1 MPGSDRP
8 PAGPATRQ
16 QRAPGTVD
24 DARSRAATPLLDLLT
39 QQSLDEDYVHVARRR
54 AAAGEEPPRGA
65 RAHRTAAVVVAVF
78 GVLGATAAVQT
89 ARGAD
94 EAQSSRVVLVERVVE
109 RRDTV
114 TALQD
119 RIQELR
125 GEVED
130 GEQLLATV
138 TGNRLTAEGR
148 LRRLQV
154 RTGFIGVRGEGAR
167 VTITDAPAGGELIRD
182 TDLQLLVNGL
192 WQAGAEAISI
202 NGQRLTVR
210 TAIENSGTVVNV
222 NSQPLR
228 SPYVLSVVG
237 NRRTLQAD
245 LLASPSGLAVADL
258 VTRFGFGFEMVPV
271 EELVLPAAAPRTLR
285 HAELLVQ
292 GSPRDPEGDTP

>member
-1 MPGSDRP
+1 MPGTDRP
-8 PAGPATRQ
+8 PAGPAARE
-16 QRAPGTVD
+16 QRATSAVL
-24 DARSRAATPLLDLLT
+24 DARSRAVTPLLDLLT
-39 QQSLDEDYVHVARRR
+39 QQSMDEDYVHVARRR
-54 AAAGEEPPRGA
+54 AASGEQPRSSG
-65 RAHRTAAVVVAVF
+65 RPRRTAAVVVGVF
-78 GVLGATAAVQT
+78 GVLVATAAVQT
-89 ARGAD
+89 AQGAD

-130 GEQLLATV
+130 GEQLLGTV

-192 WQAGAEAISI
+192 WEAGAEAISI

-210 TAIENSGTVVNV
+210 TAIKNSDLVVNV
-222 NSQPLR
+222 NSKPLR
-228 SPYVLSVVG
+228 SPYVLSVIG

-271 EELVLPAAAPRTLR
+271 EELVLPAAAPRTLL
-285 HAELLVQ
+285 HAELLVEPD
-292 GSPRDPEGDTP
+292 PREPEGDTP

>member
-1 MPGSDRP
+1 MPGTAS
-8 PAGPATRQ
+8 
-16 QRAPGTVD
+16 

-54 AAAGEEPPRGA
+54 AAAGEPPPRGA
-65 RAHRTAAVVVAVF
+65 RAHRTAAVVVGVF
-78 GVLGATAAVQT
+78 GVLVATAAVQN

-94 EAQSSRVVLVERVVE
+94 EAQSSRVVLVERVIE

-125 GEVED
+125 GEVDD
-130 GEQLLATV
+130 GEQALATV
-138 TGNRLTAEGR
+138 TSNRLAAQGR

-154 RTGFIGVRGEGAR
+154 RTGFIAVRGEGAR

-192 WQAGAEAISI
+192 WQAGAEAVSI

-228 SPYVLSVVG
+228 SPYVLNVIG
-237 NRRTLQAD
+237 DRRTLQAD
-245 LLASPSGLAVADL
+245 LLASESGLAVADL

-285 HAELLVQ
+285 HAEPLIE
-292 GSPRDPEGDTP
+292 GGPRDPEEDTP

>member
-1 MPGSDRP
+1 VPGTDRP
-8 PAGPATRQ
+8 PAGPATRE

-54 AAAGEEPPRGA
+54 ATAGEEPPRGV

-78 GVLGATAAVQT
+78 GVLVATAAVQT

-94 EAQSSRVVLVERVVE
+94 EAQSSRVVLVERVIE

-202 NGQRLTVR
+202 NGERLTVR

-271 EELVLPAAAPRTLR
+271 EELVLPAAAPRVLR
-285 HAELLVQ
+285 HAELLVDAD
-292 GSPRDPEGDTP
+292 PREAEGDTP

>member
-1 MPGSDRP
+1 MSGNDRP
-8 PAGPATRQ
+8 TAGPAARE
-16 QRAPGTVD
+16 QRAPGTVL

-39 QQSLDEDYVHVARRR
+39 QQSMDEDYVHVARRR
-54 AAAGEEPPRGA
+54 AASGEQPRSGG
-65 RAHRTAAVVVAVF
+65 RPRRTAAVVVGVF
-78 GVLGATAAVQT
+78 GVLVATAAVQT

-130 GEQLLATV
+130 GEQLLSTV

-222 NSQPLR
+222 SSQPLR
-228 SPYVLSVVG
+228 SPYVLSVIG

-271 EELVLPAAAPRTLR
+271 EELVLPAAAPRSLR
-285 HAELLVQ
+285 HAELLVEPD
-292 GSPRDPEGDTP
+292 PREPEGDTP

>member
-1 MPGSDRP
+1 MPGTDRP
-8 PAGPATRQ
+8 PVGPATHE
-16 QRAPGTVD
+16 QRAPGSD
-24 DARSRAATPLLDLLT
+24 LDARTRAVTPLLDLLT
-39 QQSLDEDYVHVARRR
+39 QQSMDEDYVHVARRR

-65 RAHRTAAVVVAVF
+65 RAHRTAAVVVGVF
-78 GVLGATAAVQT
+78 GVLVATAAVQT

-94 EAQSSRVVLVERVVE
+94 EAQSSRVVLVERVIE

-114 TALQD
+114 SSLQD

-130 GEQLLATV
+130 GEQRLATV
-138 TGNRLTAEGR
+138 TSNRLTAQGR

-154 RTGFIGVRGEGAR
+154 RTGFIAVRGEGVR
-167 VTITDAPAGGELIRD
+167 VTVTDAPAGGELIRD

-192 WQAGAEAISI
+192 WEAGAEAVSI

-228 SPYVLSVVG
+228 SPYVLNAIG
-237 NRRTLQAD
+237 DRRTLQAD
-245 LLASPSGLAVADL
+245 LLASGSGLAVADL
-258 VTRFGFGFEMVPV
+258 VTRFGFGFEMVNV

-285 HAELLVQ
+285 HAEPLTA
-292 GSPRDPEGDTP
+292 GGPRDPEEDNR

>member
-1 MPGSDRP
+1 MPGTDRP
-8 PAGPATRQ
+8 PAGPATRE
-16 QRAPGTVD
+16 QRAPGTAA

-39 QQSLDEDYVHVARRR
+39 QQSMDEDYVHVARRR
-54 AAAGEEPPRGA
+54 AAAGEQPPRGA
-65 RAHRTAAVVVAVF
+65 RAHRTAAVVVGVF
-78 GVLGATAAVQT
+78 GVLVATAAVQT

-94 EAQSSRVVLVERVVE
+94 EAQSSRVVLVERVIE

-125 GEVED
+125 DEVDD
-130 GEQLLATV
+130 GEQALAAV
-138 TGNRLTAEGR
+138 TGNRLTAQGR

-154 RTGFIGVRGEGAR
+154 RTGFIAVRGEGAR

-237 NRRTLQAD
+237 DRRTLQAD

-271 EELVLPAAAPRTLR
+271 EELVLPAAATRPLR
-285 HAELLVQ
+285 HVELLTE
-292 GSPRDPEGDTP
+292 GGPRDPEEDTP